1 MRWLTSIIFLM
12 AGLCALAAAFLDI
25 EYLTRTVPIYAWLT
39 IGVICVAIA
48 VVTTAFNIAHHMKN
62 LERKGVQ

>member
-1 MRWLTSIIFLM
+1 MRWLTSFIFLM
-12 AGLCALAAAFLDI
+12 AGICCLAAAFLDI
-25 EYLTRTVPIYAWLT
+25 EYLTKTLPIYVWLS

-62 LERKGVQ
+62 LEKRHL